1 MNNILLVGCGNL
13 GKIILDGLLLE
24 NKKVYLL
31 EKNHNITEK
40 INHKNCIIIK
50 KIEDQIL
57 EKISIILLCV
67 KPNQTKE
74 ILTKFNKK
82 TKNKVF
88 VSFIAGMQISSI
100 SSCLENK
107 KQKIIRIM
115 PNIFIQFNKS
125 SSAIFSKNLTSNEKY
140 KFEKIFS
147 FFGYFV
153 WLKNE
158 NDFDYFTAMFGGG
171 PAYFLYIVSCFNE
184 ISKKNKIKEKD
195 SINLLVKLLEGT
207 CEILK
212 KHPKN
217 LDLFINKVTSKDK
230 LASVVGHSNVGG
242 KEGTKRWNRT
252 LSVYEE
258 MYDEKIPSSPRPKT
272 RPLRTSPRP
281 KIRPL
286 GKS

>member
-13 GKIILDGLLLE
+13 GKIVLDGLLLE

-31 EKNHNITEK
+31 EKNQNITKK

-50 KIEDQIL
+50 KIEDQVL

-100 SSCLENK
+100 SSYLENK

-125 SSAIFSKNLTSNEKY
+125 SSAIFSKNLTSNEKC
-140 KFEKIFS
+140 KFEKLFS

-158 NDFDYFTAMFGGG
+158 
-171 PAYFLYIVSCFNE
+171 
-184 ISKKNKIKEKD
+184 
-195 SINLLVKLLEGT
+195 
-207 CEILK
+207 
-212 KHPKN
+212 
-217 LDLFINKVTSKDK
+217 
-230 LASVVGHSNVGG
+230 
-242 KEGTKRWNRT
+242 R
-252 LSVYEE
+252 
-258 MYDEKIPSSPRPKT
+258 
-272 RPLRTSPRP
+272 
-281 KIRPL
+281 
-286 GKS
+286 